1 MNILVQANKHKV
13 TNELIGKETHLRRYL
28 RAADRA
34 LRLRLS
40 RASSCHRRRL
50 TSSTTPARAASRANR
65 RRSSSPSTSSSPAS
79 ASALWYLGL
88 AAGGAESATVA
99 AGGGRRGK
107 EIAARDLARRG
118 EESAVETTPAATG
131 LAAAVAMAR
140 LPPLPAGDGRITH
153 GGGDLHEDSVTVVGR
168 SLAGGPDPVS
178 FLGAV
183 TGFSFSSWPSMRRL
197 ELSVKKPSTL

>member
-1 MNILVQANKHKV
+1 MVTKNEHTLVQANKHKV

-50 TSSTTPARAASRANR
+50 TSSTTLACAASRANR

-140 LPPLPAGDGRITH
+140 LPAGDGRITH

-168 SLAGGPDPVS
+168 SLCVGLWLVGLTRSP
-178 FLGAV
+178 FLG
-183 TGFSFSSWPSMRRL
+183 P
-197 ELSVKKPSTL
+197 

>member
-40 RASSCHRRRL
+40 RASSCRRRRL

-140 LPPLPAGDGRITH
+140 LPAGDGRITH

-168 SLAGGPDPVS
+168 SLCVGLWLVGLTRSPFSGP
-178 FLGAV
+178 
-183 TGFSFSSWPSMRRL
+183 
-197 ELSVKKPSTL
+197 